1 VGRSVFHQRACRS
14 SELDKLPTAELLRT
28 AAFSDTAQI
37 DGSDS
42 AHSDYRTIA
51 DQVSFDVSGRADL
64 CFKTEDGRP
73 TIHLGRLHPLV
84 EASGMCIARSRLA
97 AFVMSA
103 FIVGLAGGL
112 YAHFLGILTVEMFYT
127 DLNFISIG
135 APRA

>member
-1 VGRSVFHQRACRS
+1 MLWLKAANSINPACGLQGRDSVH
-14 SELDKLPTAELLRT
+14 SEK
-28 AAFSDTAQI
+28 
-37 DGSDS
+37 
-42 AHSDYRTIA
+42 RTIA

-84 EASGMCIARSRLA
+84 EASGVCIARSRLA

-112 YAHFLGILTVEMFYT
+112 YAHFLGILTVEMFYM
-127 DLNFISIG
+127 DLNFISIAMFVSA